1 MLKSY
6 YIILLVNSMF
16 TLLKILPLL
25 LQQSSQIVYVE
36 SDVWTLR
43 YVYKQVEYRQF
54 FFIQALIMLMF
65 FFFLVERHF
74 TSTFYIKV
82 LDSCIITY
90 WLSEFNLTHITL
102 FTAKQQLL
110 YYSVSSYSC

>member
-1 MLKSY
+1 
-6 YIILLVNSMF
+6 MF

-43 YVYKQVEYRQF
+43 YVYKQVEYRQL

-65 FFFLVERHF
+65 CFFSWKTLYKHFLHQSIRLLHH
-74 TSTFYIKV
+74 YI
-82 LDSCIITY
+82 L
-90 WLSEFNLTHITL
+90 
-102 FTAKQQLL
+102 A
-110 YYSVSSYSC
+110 

>member
-1 MLKSY
+1 
-6 YIILLVNSMF
+6 MF

-65 FFFLVERHF
+65 FFVCCWKTLYKHFLHQSIRLLHH
-74 TSTFYIKV
+74 YI
-82 LDSCIITY
+82 L
-90 WLSEFNLTHITL
+90 
-102 FTAKQQLL
+102 A
-110 YYSVSSYSC
+110 